1 MKIFNKNFEKGILKG
16 FLFTH
21 FKQNIRLS
29 EIKRENKINSY
40 NNEFYELMAKMRTD
54 LDIFSELEVNSLM
67 YSGYKFLEEA
77 FGQEID
83 KNNEIGEKWK
93 FLSIEKYFDKDLK
106 RKFFQELELSAGKS
120 INKYTKK
127 IKKWWY
133 CI

>member
-1 MKIFNKNFEKGILKG
+1 
-16 FLFTH
+16 
-21 FKQNIRLS
+21 
-29 EIKRENKINSY
+29 
-40 NNEFYELMAKMRTD
+40 MAKMRTD